1 MTEITIGNQTITLVD
16 EPTWSEAFKSQT
28 ERMKEWLQGDN
39 KTNTSH
45 TYTEKDD
52 KSNKKYFFFDEYLR
66 GTHIAAIGRGKF
78 TNVAK
83 EKVKQNW
90 NEIILRINGVIES
103 EQDKLIGACRELQEM
118 LIKCCDKD
126 RKPWAAIHAM
136 VIAIKSDVFCSIAAE
151 SNLDDLFEK
160 LEDIHIDS
168 DEKGSEPD
176 GSLITDSNIE
186 SEAWTKLKESWQNIK
201 KDNIAWYHKSIAIK
215 EYFKVVANGN
225 HHYPWETLVALR
237 GEKNI
242 EIMVRRLEKQK
253 NIILTGAPGT
263 GKTFLARKI
272 AAKMIKCDPNNV
284 EKSGQYE
291 FVQFHP
297 SYDYTDFVEGL
308 RPREKK
314 RQIIFERRDGVF
326 KEFCKKAAIAAR
338 EDSQKK
344 EKELEKR
351 KFVFIIDEINRGEI
365 SKIFGELFFS
375 IDPGYRGEK
384 DSKGNDNKVNTQY
397 QNLVSVKDEFKL
409 GFYVPENVYIIGTM
423 NDIDRSV
430 ESLDFAFRRRF
441 AFIEVSASDSKGIVY
456 SADSKKGWTPNIR
469 QSAVDRMENLNEAIT
484 NTKKCNLP
492 KQYQIGGAYF
502 LRLEDVEFD
511 FNKLWSEYLEGT
523 LYEYF
528 RGLPPNDIEDMMI
541 ILKDAYKNGCD
552 V

>member
-1 MTEITIGNQTITLVD
+1 MAEITIGNQTITLVEETKWRED
-16 EPTWSEAFKSQT
+16 FKEHT
-28 ERMKEWLQGDN
+28 ERMKNWLIGEE

-45 TYTEKDD
+45 KYNETVEG
-52 KSNKKYFFFDEYLR
+52 KKKQYSYFDEYLR

-83 EKVKQNW
+83 ENVRKKW
-90 NEIILRINGVIES
+90 NEIVNLINGVMDSDAAELINNCNLL
-103 EQDKLIGACRELQEM
+103 QNKLIE
-118 LIKCCDKD
+118 CCGKD
-126 RKPWAAIHAM
+126 RRPWAAIHAM
-136 VIAIKSDVFCSIAAE
+136 VIAVKPDAFCSIASE
-151 SNLDDLFEK
+151 SNLDDLYKK
-160 LEDIHIDS
+160 LEDIHLDS
-168 DEKGSEPD
+168 NEKDSESD
-176 GSLITDSNIE
+176 GSSNTNNE
-186 SEAWTKLKESWQNIK
+186 SKAWEDLKTSWQSIK

-215 EYFKVVANGN
+215 KYFEVLYGVSD
-225 HHYPWETLVALR
+225 HYPWETLVALR

-242 EIMVRRLEKQK
+242 EIMVQRLEKQK

-272 AAKMIKCDPNNV
+272 AAKMIKCNSNDV
-284 EKSGQYE
+284 ENSGQYK

-326 KEFCKKAAIAAR
+326 KEFCKKAAIATH
-338 EDSQKK
+338 EDAQK
-344 EKELEKR
+344 EVLEKR

-365 SKIFGELFFS
+365 SKILGELFFS

-384 DSKGNDNKVNTQY
+384 DSNGNDNKVNTQY
-397 QNLVSVKDEFKL
+397 QNLVPVTDEFKF

-456 SADSKKGWTPNIR
+456 SADSQKGWTPNIR
-469 QSAVDRMENLNEAIT
+469 QSAIDRMESLNEAIT
-484 NTKKCNLP
+484 NKCNLP
-492 KQYQIGGAYF
+492 KHYQIGGAYF
-502 LRLEDVEFD
+502 LRLENVGFD

-528 RGLPPNDIEDMMI
+528 RGLPPNDIENMMSV
-541 ILKDAYKNGCD
+541 LKDAYQNGCD